1 MHNAPPV
8 VFPVGRFV
16 WGLLV
21 MAGLTTVGALGLAW
35 WQWLSGLTWRVT
47 GWAWGAWGLC
57 VVLAFAWRAA
67 QTLGSGRLF
76 WTGEAWLWQGMQN
89 EAPDAALQRS
99 MESCLVGVTV
109 LLDLGGLM
117 LLAVQ
122 PLDETGQRAGRLCH
136 AWVHRAAMPS
146 KWHGFRCA
154 VYSRPKA
161 MRDPVAISQV
171 RF

>member
-16 WGLLV
+16 WGAWV
-21 MAGLTTVGALGLAW
+21 MGCLAALGALGLAC
-35 WQWLSGLTWRVT
+35 WQWLAELPWAFM

-57 VVLAFAWRAA
+57 TTVAFLWKSG
-67 QTLGSGRLF
+67 QPLGQGQLF
-76 WTGEAWLWQGMQN
+76 WTGEAWFWQDTPANTSGQ
-89 EAPDAALQRS
+89 ALHGPVDPLMVSVAVR
-99 MESCLVGVTV
+99 
-109 LLDLGGLM
+109 LDLAGVM

-122 PLDETGQRAGRLCH
+122 PFQENGQRTGPLRHVWLQKNS
-136 AWVHRAAMPS
+136 MPS

-161 MRDPVAISQV
+161 MRDPASSLRV